1 MKAKIDQ
8 QKICIPPY
16 ISTTWDQ
23 VAFLRTREAESGETI
38 LQLHLK
44 DGSMISIPNLDSSL
58 VDIAFSAHLKH
69 LEENQKEPKQEGR
82 GGLFQILG
90 VKPDQLLQMPMQM
103 GIAGIPGIDSIE
115 SLMQHNLAKADTE
128 DLPPEMLDKV
138 SHMAKMFMGGDLSMF
153 PKPEPH
159 CNCTHCQVA
168 RAIHGVEKEDEE
180 EVSEEELSFRD
191 WEIEKRGENLY
202 EVINPLDSTEHYTV
216 YLGSP
221 VGCTCGEDN
230 CEHIKAVL
238 MS

>member
-8 QKICIPPY
+8 EKICIPPY

-23 VAFLRTREAESGETI
+23 VAFLRTRQCPETNEKT

-44 DGSMISIPNLDSSL
+44 DGSMISIPNLDPTL
-58 VDIAFSAHLKH
+58 VDISFSAHLKH
-69 LEENQKEPKQEGR
+69 LEENKSPRAETK

-90 VKPDQLLQMPMQM
+90 IKPDQLMQMPMQM
-103 GIAGIPGIDSIE
+103 GIAGIPGVESLE
-115 SLMQHNLAKADTE
+115 SLMQHNQAKAETE
-128 DLPPEMLDKV
+128 NLPPEMLEKV
-138 SHMAKMFMGGDLSMF
+138 SQMAKMFMGGDLSVF

-168 RAIHGVEKEDEE
+168 RAVHGVEKEE
-180 EVSEEELSFRD
+180 SEEISDEDLSFRD
-191 WEIEKRGENLY
+191 WEIEKRGEKLY
-202 EVINPLDSTEHYTV
+202 EVINPLDPSEHYTV

-230 CEHIKAVL
+230 CEHIKSVL
-238 MS
+238 LS